1 MSRLRRALALSRDDA
16 GLSLSELLVV
26 MMMFGIMMT
35 VVTSLFISY
44 TKAAGSGRSID
55 MDTRAASNGM
65 NEVARIVRAGTANPV
80 QGSAVPEPAFA
91 DASRETLTV
100 TAFVNLTSSA
110 TRPVKVRFWLN
121 AKRDLVEETTQAV
134 ALANGY
140 WRFTGAVSTRVLAS
154 DVAVRTGSDPWLF
167 TYRKA
172 DGTVLTPDAS
182 GALGADQRALVGSV
196 QVTLKVRGGG
206 GSGPGVTLQN
216 TVGLPNLAVVGVG
229 P

>member
-1 MSRLRRALALSRDDA
+1 MSRLRRVLALSRDDS

-44 TKAAGSGRSID
+44 TKAVGTGRSTD

-65 NEVARIVRAGTANPV
+65 NEVARIIRAGTANPV
-80 QGSAVPEPAFA
+80 QGSAVPEPAFV

-110 TRPVKVRFWLN
+110 NRPIKVRFWLN
-121 AKRDLVEETTQAV
+121 GQRDLVEETTQAV

-154 DVAVRTGSDPWLF
+154 DVAVRSGSDPWLF

-172 DGTVLTPDAS
+172 DGTVLTPNAT
-182 GALGADQRALVGSV
+182 GALDAGQRALVGSV
-196 QVTLKVRGGG
+196 QVTLSVRSGGA
-206 GSGPGVTLQN
+206 SDPGVTLQN
-216 TVGLPNLAVVGVG
+216 TVGMPNLAVVGVG